1 MSDYR
6 TTPRRCNGHGAMHHP
21 RPGGNSIARDTLGGI
36 AALALPW
43 AVVTALAALKAAGI
57 W

>member
-1 MSDYR
+1 MSKER
-6 TTPRRCNGHGAMHHP
+6 VAPRS
-21 RPGGNSIARDTLGGI
+21 GNCDRAVHLGWCDDSIARDTLGGI

-43 AVVTALAALKAAGI
+43 AIVTALAALKAAGI